1 MTGTSMARKAIFVDV
16 DGTLLT
22 EEGRVPDSARDAI
35 RAARDRGHLVFLC
48 TGRSLGELW
57 GNVMAVGFDGVIAAA
72 GAYVEVGGEVL
83 AHRTVPVAELRALV
97 DYFTEREVEIKL
109 DTNHG
114 VYATPGAPAHLR
126 ATMAAFFGDSDL
138 GTEMTATYGRFADVM
153 VTGENLIRDD
163 VNKVSFLH
171 SELTIDEIRDRFAGI
186 FDVIPSS
193 VDFFGVNSGEMSVAG
208 ITKATGIAVV
218 LEHLG
223 IAREDTVAFGDSHN
237 DLDMLAFVQVGVAM
251 DSAHPDVIAVAD
263 RTTPSPDDHGIHA
276 GFTALGLI

>member
-1 MTGTSMARKAIFVDV
+1 MTPKAIFVDV

-35 RAARDRGHLVFLC
+35 RAARERGHLVFLC

-57 GNVMAVGFDGVIAAA
+57 GDVLAVGFDGIVAAA

-97 DYFTEREVEIKL
+97 DYLTERAVEFKV
-109 DTNHG
+109 DTNHA
-114 VYATPGAPAHLR
+114 VYGSPGAPDHLR
-126 ATMAAFFGDSDL
+126 ATMAAFFGDSEL
-138 GTEMTATYGRFADVM
+138 GSEQTASYSRFADVM
-153 VTGENLIRDD
+153 ITGEDVIRDD

-171 SELTIDEIRDRFAGI
+171 SEVTIDEIRARFEGI

-193 VDFFGVNSGEMSVAG
+193 VEFFGANSGEMSVAG
-208 ITKATGIAVV
+208 ITKATGIATV

-237 DLDMLAFVQVGVAM
+237 DLDMLAFVHVGVAM

-276 GFTALGLI
+276 GFKALGLI